1 MPKVTDDHRKLRHM
15 QILTAAYQCFGR
27 KGVHQTTMRDICDEA
42 NLSTGAVYN
51 YFEGKD
57 DIVEAIARESSQ
69 SVDALFEAVDT
80 DQPAPEAI
88 AEVLERLSEVIEQ
101 TSATNDH
108 RVQVRL
114 WGEALHESSA
124 HDASMREA
132 VLEYQFDLVGRI
144 ETIVKRGQDRGEVDP
159 GPEASALARAVVALY
174 QGSILQKALDPD
186 ADGSAPL
193 SAVVSLLRP
202 SAVART

>member
-1 MPKVTDDHRKLRHM
+1 MPKVTDDHRRLRHM

-27 KGVHQTTMRDICDEA
+27 NGVHQTTMRDICNEA
-42 NLSTGAVYN
+42 DLSTGAVYN

-57 DIVEAIARESSQ
+57 EIVEAIARESSQ
-69 SVDALFEAVDT
+69 SVDALFEAVDVE
-80 DQPAPEAI
+80 QPAPEVI

-114 WGEALHESSA
+114 WGEALHEP
-124 HDASMREA
+124 SMREA
-132 VLEYQFDLVGRI
+132 VCDNQSDLVGRI
-144 ETIVKRGQDRGEVDP
+144 ETIVKRGQRRGEVDP
-159 GPEASALARAVVALY
+159 EPEPSALSRAVVALY

-202 SAVART
+202 NREAVG